1 VTATFPITRVASAGN
16 DSTELPPAEL
26 CELSGRIVMPGDP
39 DFDKARQAWNLA
51 VDQRPEFVVQVADV
65 TDIVAVIDYARANGL
80 RVAPQGT
87 GHNAAPLG
95 NLAGAILL
103 RTDLLREVTVH
114 PAARVVRVGAGV
126 LWKEVTE
133 ALAPHGL
140 TARAGSSPDV
150 GVVGYTL
157 GGGYSWLSR
166 KHGLAVS
173 AVTAI
178 EIVTGDGTFHRV
190 DAQHEPELFWA
201 VRGGGG
207 NGCVVSAIEFGVLP
221 MSTVVAGNLFFPL
234 ERAGELLRA
243 HSEWTKTVG
252 DAATSCIRLLR
263 LPPLPELP
271 EFLSG
276 KSLVVI
282 DGAIDAPADE
292 AAAILAPL
300 RALGPTIDTFA
311 EMPTAG
317 LGMIHMDP
325 PTPVPGVGDGMIIE
339 ELTDDAIEALL
350 EVAGPDAE
358 SALLMVDL
366 RQLGG
371 AVGRPAEGGGAVDHF
386 PGQYLLFT
394 GGMAVS
400 PEAAAAVHRDLAA
413 LRAAL
418 TPWMSDR
425 DYSNFR
431 EAAVPAGRFWDYV
444 TLARLLAVVDQVD
457 PDRVVRPGHS
467 VS

>member
-1 VTATFPITRVASAGN
+1 VTATFPITRPDSAELAAG
-16 DSTELPPAEL
+16 LPPAEL
-26 CELSGRIVMPGDP
+26 CELSGRIVMPDDP
-39 DFDKARQAWNLA
+39 DFDSARQAWNLA
-51 VDQRPEFVVQVADV
+51 VDQHPEFVVQVADAA
-65 TDIVAVIDYARANGL
+65 DIIAVIDYARANDL

-95 NLAGAILL
+95 DLAGTILL
-103 RTDLLREVTVH
+103 RTDLLREVTVD
-114 PAARVVRVGAGV
+114 PANRVVRVGAGV
-126 LWKEVTE
+126 LWQEVTD

-150 GVVGYTL
+150 GVMGYTL

-207 NGCVVSAIEFGVLP
+207 NGCVVAAIEFGVLP
-221 MSTVVAGNLFFPL
+221 MSTVYAGNLFFPL

-243 HSEWTKTVG
+243 HAEWTKTAS
-252 DAATSCIRLLR
+252 DAATTCIRLLR

-271 EFLSG
+271 DFLSG

-292 AAAILAPL
+292 AAAVLAPL

-311 EMPTAG
+311 EMSTAG

-350 EVAGPDAE
+350 AVAGPGAE

-371 AVGRPAEGGGAVDHF
+371 AVGRPADGGGAVDHI
-386 PGQYLLFT
+386 PGQYLLFA

-400 PEAAAAVHRDLAA
+400 PEVAAVVHRDLAA

-418 TPWMSDR
+418 APWMSDR

-431 EAAVPAGRFWDYV
+431 EAAAPAGRFWTDD
-444 TLARLLAVVDQVD
+444 TLRQLRDVVDAVD
-457 PDRVVRPGHS
+457 PSRVIRPGHS
-467 VS
+467 VG

>member
-1 VTATFPITRVASAGN
+1 MTATFPLTRDDQADRSAA
-16 DSTELPPAEL
+16 LPPAEL
-26 CELSGRIVMPGDP
+26 CELAGRIVMPADP
-39 DFDKARQAWNLA
+39 DFDSARQAWNLA
-51 VDQRPEFVVQVADV
+51 IDQRPEFVVQVAV
-65 TDIVAVIDYARANGL
+65 VADIIAVVRYARANGL

-95 NLAGAILL
+95 DLTGTILL
-103 RTDLLREVTVH
+103 RTDLLREVTVDA
-114 PAARVVRVGAGV
+114 AARVVRVGAGV
-126 LWKEVTE
+126 LWQEVTD

-166 KHGLAVS
+166 QHGLAVS
-173 AVTAI
+173 AVTAV

-190 DAQHEPELFWA
+190 DATHEPELFWA

-207 NGCVVSAIEFGVLP
+207 NGCIVSAIEFGVLP
-221 MSTVVAGNLFFPL
+221 LSTVYAGNLFFPL

-243 HSEWTKTVG
+243 HAEWTKTAP
-252 DAATSCIRLLR
+252 DAATTCIRLLR

-282 DGAIDAPADE
+282 DGAIDGPVDE

-300 RALGPTIDTFA
+300 RALGPMIDTFA

-317 LGMIHMDP
+317 LGLIHMDP
-325 PTPVPGVGDGMIIE
+325 PTPVPAAGDGMIID
-339 ELTDDAIEALL
+339 ELTDDAVEALL
-350 EVAGPDAE
+350 AVAGPGTE

-371 AVGRPAEGGGAVDHF
+371 AVGRPATGGGAVDHF

-400 PEAAAAVHRDLAA
+400 PEATAAVRRDLASLRSA
-413 LRAAL
+413 LS
-418 TPWMSDR
+418 PWMSDR

-431 EAAVPAGRFWDYV
+431 EAAAPAARFWAAD
-444 TLARLLAVVDQVD
+444 TLARLVAVVNAVD
-457 PDRVVRPGHS
+457 PDRVVRSAHS
-467 VS
+467 VD